1 MREDEEFV
9 KRALGAYFGNHDLF
23 IKGED
28 PPDYYA
34 VFSEG
39 KIPLEVTRA
48 APIYLRQGKIQ
59 NRNTNDISFIRLVKE
74 LNCVFNGKIQ
84 NNTIRIHA
92 EGPIDDFSKFKKC
105 LKEELEQYIEC
116 LNQDKL
122 NCLHIRIEGASV
134 LIRSGG
140 LSGYEGKIIGS
151 IGIKP
156 ENSIDSIDWQ
166 VEMILEDILRRK
178 EDKIKDICGEKW
190 LAILNG
196 YILASH
202 AEYTEAMRTVNVPH
216 TFTRVFLVEQS
227 ESVTELWNS
236 SRVSIST

>member
-9 KRALGAYFGNHDLF
+9 KKALGAYFGNHDLF

-48 APIYLRQGKIQ
+48 APIYLRKGEIQ

-74 LNCVFNGKIQ
+74 LNCGFNGKIQ
-84 NNTIRIHA
+84 KNTIRVHA
-92 EGPIDDFSKFKKC
+92 EGPINDFSKFKT
-105 LKEELEQYIEC
+105 ELEEKLKHYIEC
-116 LNQDKL
+116 LQGQLD
-122 NCLHIRIEGASV
+122 CLHIEIEGASV
-134 LIRSGG
+134 LIRSGE
-140 LSGYEGKIIGS
+140 LSGHEGEIIGS

-156 ENSIDSIDWQ
+156 ENSIDSIERQ
-166 VEMILEDILRRK
+166 VEMILENILRTK
-178 EDKIKDICGEKW
+178 ESKIKGICGKKW

-196 YILASH
+196 YILALP
-202 AEYTEAMRTVNVPH
+202 AEYIERCGG
-216 TFTRVFLVEQS
+216 
-227 ESVTELWNS
+227 
-236 SRVSIST
+236 